1 MNRRISTLCKY
12 LLVTTIFFAATPVL
26 SAVNDHPA
34 FKFKSNKE
42 LANLKPVSKSQTPL
56 SRVDQKPS
64 VDELHYDEKHPHK
77 DAILVDT
84 ASIDTSKLIPSKVI
98 SLDPNRP
105 DLELPD
111 PQITI
116 AGKTYILSVVESIL
130 DPEEKVRYV
139 TAKIIGLD
147 EGRARFI
154 IDDESREVVGNLVIE
169 DEIYRVLPREIN
181 KNQQLVYKLKQKSP
195 NVDQRIKSRLI
206 AKATQSSVYRL
217 ERQLLKTEA
226 IYKSKPKYFS
236 ETARR
241 AGSTSSLIGEQ
252 IDRVNIGKILA
263 RDQSEVRNLLERLDV
278 ITSFKPEY
286 DLVLQKV
293 IGDKKYG
300 YKVTFRQKIN
310 GIPIR
315 KMGSKLKIDPDGNV
329 TYLSTGFI
337 DPKKADIKPSN
348 LNKEQVL
355 ELAKKAAIQ
364 HVGKPDLTFITL
376 ERTPARLQ
384 YKIIDNE
391 YTLTP
396 YWEVTL
402 YEVESDVGYFS
413 VFVDGHSG
421 RTKVDSAA
429 DYLTT
434 QVQTDVCEHESGVSL
449 PACEDVNIVIP
460 LWPPITIISNVRD
473 IIRESLIGQFIC
485 EFVGLCQDPQA
496 KHPWEVI
503 NNMEDWLSENTD
515 GICCSEVGGIS
526 DSIDV
531 KINTTSTNG
540 PFFDP
545 KSNTANFPHP
555 ASLPPATYHPVQ
567 AQKFDDPV
575 VHEVT
580 HGIVRGVND
589 ELSEAISDGD
599 PWAKALNEGFA
610 DAMAVLYSEKFNP
623 PGDTKVSEDIFK
635 NQSDI
640 RDISESKTFDDFVDS
655 TAAGTAHQNGKIFG
669 NFIYRLRQQ
678 GLSVD
683 QAAKVLVWIASEVDP
698 SAGLIIDKTDEK
710 DIKDAIDRISDI
722 DQAIG
727 AILDI
732 VWGQM
737 NGYEDPPAGGGGS
750 GTPLAPSYISG
761 FFTWCSDGL
770 SLYTL
775 SWGSSPGAA
784 GYRVYYSLNG
794 ATYMLGGWVYG
805 TSSPAYNSVDAF
817 VKVSACN
824 SSGCSPLSASTFFQ
838 PHVCGG

>member
-1 MNRRISTLCKY
+1 MNRRILILCKY
-12 LLVTTIFFAATPVL
+12 LVATSMLFATAPAF
-26 SAVNDHPA
+26 SGVNDHPA

-42 LANLKPVSKSQTPL
+42 LANLKPTSKSQTPL

-64 VDELHYDEKHPHK
+64 VDELHYEEKHPHQ
-77 DAILVDT
+77 DATLVDT

-116 AGKTYILSVVESIL
+116 AGKTYILSVVESIP
-130 DPEEKVRYV
+130 DHKERVRYV
-139 TAKIIGLD
+139 TAKIIGHK
-147 EGRARFI
+147 GRARFI
-154 IDDESREVVGNLVIE
+154 IDDESREVVGNLVIDGE
-169 DEIYRVLPREIN
+169 TYRVIPRELN

-195 NVDQRIKSRLI
+195 NVNQRIKSRLI

-300 YKVTFRQKIN
+300 YKATFRQKIN

-315 KMGSKLKIDPDGNV
+315 KMGSKLKFDPDGNV

-348 LNKEQVL
+348 FNKEQVL

-364 HVGKPDLTFITL
+364 HVAKPDLTFITL
-376 ERTPARLQ
+376 ERTPTRLQ

-429 DYLTT
+429 DYL
-434 QVQTDVCEHESGVSL
+434 
-449 PACEDVNIVIP
+449 
-460 LWPPITIISNVRD
+460 
-473 IIRESLIGQFIC
+473 
-485 EFVGLCQDPQA
+485 
-496 KHPWEVI
+496 
-503 NNMEDWLSENTD
+503 
-515 GICCSEVGGIS
+515 
-526 DSIDV
+526 
-531 KINTTSTNG
+531 
-540 PFFDP
+540 
-545 KSNTANFPHP
+545 
-555 ASLPPATYHPVQ
+555 
-567 AQKFDDPV
+567 
-575 VHEVT
+575 
-580 HGIVRGVND
+580 
-589 ELSEAISDGD
+589 
-599 PWAKALNEGFA
+599 
-610 DAMAVLYSEKFNP
+610 
-623 PGDTKVSEDIFK
+623 
-635 NQSDI
+635 
-640 RDISESKTFDDFVDS
+640 
-655 TAAGTAHQNGKIFG
+655 
-669 NFIYRLRQQ
+669 
-678 GLSVD
+678 
-683 QAAKVLVWIASEVDP
+683 
-698 SAGLIIDKTDEK
+698 
-710 DIKDAIDRISDI
+710 
-722 DQAIG
+722 IG
-727 AILDI
+727 A
-732 VWGQM
+732 G
-737 NGYEDPPAGGGGS
+737 
-750 GTPLAPSYISG
+750 
-761 FFTWCSDGL
+761 
-770 SLYTL
+770 
-775 SWGSSPGAA
+775 
-784 GYRVYYSLNG
+784 
-794 ATYMLGGWVYG
+794 
-805 TSSPAYNSVDAF
+805 
-817 VKVSACN
+817 
-824 SSGCSPLSASTFFQ
+824 
-838 PHVCGG
+838 